1 MTYHCVPVPP
11 ARDILFAH
19 VARSKRRKPNKN
31 KAKLMTYH
39 LYLPTMF
46 FAQVARV
53 QRLRGKQNKHK
64 ANDPKPL
71 RLTHLLT

>member
-1 MTYHCVPVPP
+1 
-11 ARDILFAH
+11 
-19 VARSKRRKPNKN
+19 
-31 KAKLMTYH
+31 MTYH

-64 ANDPKPL
+64 ANDPQPL